1 MGWER
6 DEYAI
11 FEFIGESDLGLL
23 ACVTVEDVVSP
34 ITLFVDTEDITAQG
48 TFVMLYCLYYVLDC
62 PAWGI
67 HNSYVILVCL
77 CVV

>member
-48 TFVMLYCLYYVLDC
+48 TFVMLYCHVLDC

-67 HNSYVILVCL
+67 HNVILVCL